1 MPDSPATSLAPRKHL
16 DSTRKMHPGGE
27 SVLQVEPRG
36 IVGDARS
43 SNGMNIAFT
52 EQHISLAPQFNFPAI
67 FGFVKNAIADGK
79 GAHVGSCCDNLGPDQ
94 AAPDFGR
101 CRNHNSTGRTSLTIR
116 PIGLDKHTI
125 VQEFD
130 RQRRLIRCPGTH
142 DYLVLVENAA
152 LDPAKHDEADDDANR
167 DCHPL
172 GANTAVFVDVEGANL
187 GDLNREDALGVKR
200 LLYRNLQ
207 LGDVLH
213 EVFARRGD
221 VGFDLSDA
229 AHWRGCWLL
238 RVGGIGWA
246 LVCAGHGRKTTGSVA
261 GEAIRSGVGDFLL
274 LWMRKDLNPG
284 V

>member
-1 MPDSPATSLAPRKHL
+1 
-16 DSTRKMHPGGE
+16 
-27 SVLQVEPRG
+27 
-36 IVGDARS
+36 
-43 SNGMNIAFT
+43 MNIAFT

-200 LLYRNLQ
+200 LLNRNLQ

-213 EVFARRGD
+213 EVLARRGD

-238 RVGGIGWA
+238 RVRASGGA
-246 LVCAGHGRKTTGSVA
+246 LECAGPGRKTTGSVA

>member
-1 MPDSPATSLAPRKHL
+1 MNR
-16 DSTRKMHPGGE
+16 R
-27 SVLQVEPRG
+27 R
-36 IVGDARS
+36 RS
-43 SNGMNIAFT
+43 QRQRHEHRVHGAA
-52 EQHISLAPQFNFPAI
+52 HVSLAPQFNFPAI

-172 GANTAVFVDVEGANL
+172 RGEHRRIRRCRRANL

-229 AHWRGCWLL
+229 ALARVLASSRGRDWLGL
-238 RVGGIGWA
+238 GVCRTWAKDYGVGS
-246 LVCAGHGRKTTGSVA
+246 RR
-261 GEAIRSGVGDFLL
+261 AIRSGVGDFLL